1 MTRVPRWALYAL
13 IVGLAVHN
21 LAMALLWR
29 VGVRGGLLTL
39 VSAWKDVLL
48 LGALVVVAA
57 SARGSRPRV
66 LVVDLLALAFAG
78 FVVLYAA
85 IPQAWLGGGAG
96 AKGIAYAARHDLLPV
111 GGYFLGRGVRLA
123 AGERDRLCRVVLWTA
138 AGVAAFGLVD
148 VYLVPLS
155 WWRGL
160 SGWYS
165 DQLGL
170 HYFGLSGLPENF
182 VYNAGNGVVFRR
194 LTSTFLSPLAT
205 AYLLV
210 VALFLIPLRR
220 PLG

>member
-1 MTRVPRWALYAL
+1 MSRVPRWALYVL

-29 VGVRGGLLTL
+29 AGVHGRVLTV

-48 LGALVVVAA
+48 LGALVVLAA

-66 LVVDLLALAFAG
+66 LVVALLALAFAG

-155 WWRGL
+155 WWRGVH
-160 SGWYS
+160 GWYG

-170 HYFGLSGLPENF
+170 RYFGLSGLPENF

-194 LTSTFLSPLAT
+194 LTSTFLSPLAS